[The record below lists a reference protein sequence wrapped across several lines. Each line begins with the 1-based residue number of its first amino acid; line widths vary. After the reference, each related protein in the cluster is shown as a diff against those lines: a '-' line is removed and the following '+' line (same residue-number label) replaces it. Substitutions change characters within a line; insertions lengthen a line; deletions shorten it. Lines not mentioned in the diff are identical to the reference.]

1 MERVIDRHRSERQ
14 IAYCCDRI
22 ASQCDLTL
30 KEREILAYLAKGMSR
45 TEISDEL
52 VVSPETTKTH
62 VRHIYRKLGVG
73 SREEILDM
81 RDEEIALS
89 NDC

>member
-1 MERVIDRHRSERQ
+1 
-14 IAYCCDRI
+14 
-22 ASQCDLTL
+22 
-30 KEREILAYLAKGMSR
+30 MSR

-81 RDEEIALS
+81 IDEEIALS